1 MSSDAEAL
9 KQKRAESARKA
20 REAKQIKAQGQQNVQ
35 IPIPKDVV
43 PKQPLQPPPIV
54 YTDNQD
60 YSLEAAEDEPMDDD
74 LDAMIDGYESEREEE
89 EPKEKKKRNAP
100 RKKKPKLATKPVE
113 IKPPKKEKSKTK
125 ASEPKPQKR
134 KREEEA
140 SSDSEEEE
148 APKKVRK
155 KSKINEPGIME
166 KLYTKV
172 KDLDLSDETFNYMGT
187 LVGILGVLVYI
198 RCSSNTRIPGD
209 LSVNQVNQAPAQ
221 QQSREPNHS
230 PNIEL
235 GQPVPYR
242 YQ

>member
-35 IPIPKDVV
+35 IPIPKDLA
-43 PKQPLQPPPIV
+43 PKQPLQPPPMV

-60 YSLEAAEDEPMDDD
+60 FSLEAADDEPMEDD

-89 EPKEKKKRNAP
+89 SPKEKKRRSAP
-100 RKKKPKLATKPVE
+100 RKKKIKFATKPVE
-113 IKPPKKEKSKTK
+113 IESPKSK
-125 ASEPKPQKR
+125 PKPQKR
-134 KREEEA
+134 KREEED

-148 APKKVRK
+148 APRKATKKLK
-155 KSKINEPGIME
+155 KNEPGILE

-172 KDLDLSDETFNYMGT
+172 QDLNLSDDTFNYMGT

-198 RCSSNTRIPGD
+198 RSGTSIRIPGM
-209 LSVNQVNQAPAQ
+209 LPVNVQIPQPNQSPAQ
-221 QQSREPNHS
+221 QQTREPNYS
-230 PNIEL
+230 PNIAL

-242 YQ
+242 Y